1 VVLRAD
7 LDVFGDENISDW
19 ESTSGPSNCSMVA
32 IPTRRQRLFNTR
44 LM

>member
-1 VVLRAD
+1 MGLRTD

-19 ESTSGPSNCSMVA
+19 ESTFCPSNCSLVA
-32 IPTRRQRLFNTR
+32 IPTRRQRLFNAR